1 VYNADYFMLKSST
14 RLCGSLSTLTTTVR
28 VLQCSRFAFLLP
40 RFDFTGT
47 LEVLLEIYATIVTPY
62 CGFLLD
68 LDWKRGLVLGLGWK
82 HVDSKSE
89 MHMGREVRWDGGE
102 IFSF

>member
-1 VYNADYFMLKSST
+1 MSYVATTYCIVIWTT
-14 RLCGSLSTLTTTVR
+14 R
-28 VLQCSRFAFLLP
+28 
-40 RFDFTGT
+40 D
-47 LEVLLEIYATIVTPY
+47 LEIYATIVTPY
-62 CGFLLD
+62 CGFVLD

-82 HVDSKSE
+82 HVDGKSE